1 MRPSALSQAGNLKLK
16 TRNSVAEQIQR
27 RFQLLILPVVVT
39 RRRRYVRER
48 RAHQGMLEL
57 WEAQTK
63 LLMGYLDGAD
73 FSGNQLK
80 AELEL
85 LQQGLLVETRFVQVP
100 VTRREQVRHEPRVV
114 IFANYVEQRLVSAG
128 SERQR
133 LFPLR

>member
-1 MRPSALSQAGNLKLK
+1 M
-16 TRNSVAEQIQR
+16 
-27 RFQLLILPVVVT
+27 LIK
-39 RRRRYVRER
+39 
-48 RAHQGMLEL
+48 GCSSFGK
-57 WEAQTK
+57 AQTK
-63 LLMGYLDGAD
+63 LLTGYLDGAD

-114 IFANYVEQRLVSAG
+114 IFANYVEQRLVGAG